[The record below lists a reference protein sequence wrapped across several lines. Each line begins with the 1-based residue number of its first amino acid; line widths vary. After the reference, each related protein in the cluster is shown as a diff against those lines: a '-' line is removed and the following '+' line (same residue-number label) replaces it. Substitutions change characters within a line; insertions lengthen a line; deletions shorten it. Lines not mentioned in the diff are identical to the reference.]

1 MSEEKILTERFYL
14 HLQKHETLQLAI
26 VEAVQRFFYD
36 NCFDTKTGK
45 MLDSD
50 EARAISNLY
59 QTLSCARP
67 SWRHSLKKRM
77 ERYDGN
83 APTTALVKDAK
94 PKEIARL
101 QIDFKIMMPDALATE
116 S

>member
-26 VEAVQRFFYD
+26 VEAVHRFFYD

-50 EARAISNLY
+50 
-59 QTLSCARP
+59 
-67 SWRHSLKKRM
+67 
-77 ERYDGN
+77 
-83 APTTALVKDAK
+83 
-94 PKEIARL
+94 
-101 QIDFKIMMPDALATE
+101 
-116 S
+116 